1 MTASRGF
8 TLFELLVVLLLLSL
22 SVVLVAPGL
31 FNSLAGVEDK
41 VLASEVSADLGD
53 LGMRAFLRE
62 ETLVVSLAGDLL
74 EVRSREEGELVFDR
88 RYVGVSFPEQVLLI
102 RPSGYATP
110 SVASFQVAGSSFEA
124 HLSSW

>member
-1 MTASRGF
+1 MTVSRGF

-41 VLASEVSADLGD
+41 MLASEVSADLGD

-110 SVASFQVAGSSFEA
+110 SVARFQIAGSSFEA
-124 HLSSW
+124 HLGL